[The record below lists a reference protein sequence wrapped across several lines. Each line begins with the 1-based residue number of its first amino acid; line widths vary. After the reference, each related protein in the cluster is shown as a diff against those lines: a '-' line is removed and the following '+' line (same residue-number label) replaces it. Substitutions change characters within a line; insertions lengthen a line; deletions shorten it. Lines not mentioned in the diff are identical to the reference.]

1 MDNLFSQIFFITT
14 EKIVGITILWTNVT
28 CSLPFKLKAS
38 FSDSLKS
45 LVCNNWFPLWFSMG
59 KCEIIL
65 MR

>member
-14 EKIVGITILWTNVT
+14 EKIVGITILWKNVT
-28 CSLPFKLKAS
+28 CSLPSKLKAS
-38 FSDSLKS
+38 FPDSLKS
-45 LVCNNWFPLWFSMG
+45 LVCNDWFRLWFSMG